1 MKSKNVQPWHGF
13 SHLAGNIK
21 EDNHVNMKY
30 CTIATGLLN
39 LSFIIN
45 SHMWLNE
52 NKL

>member
-1 MKSKNVQPWHGF
+1 MKSKNVQSWLQ
-13 SHLAGNIK
+13 LAGNIK

-30 CTIATGLLN
+30 CMIATGLLN